1 MTARRTQHRSH
12 SSALLRAFDGLD
24 AWCLASVGVEARRV
38 VSVRR
43 TTWTVCYKVPVIPL
57 RRIECKSSIT
67 LWPRARKTL
76 ASRRQPGWHPDL
88 VKGGNWYQAYGRE
101 LRRHGY
107 HGSWLWSPC
116 GRFGD
121 FWKTLRDS
129 NSLAR
134 EVRLLEHLRR
144 EPFFG
149 TGPSNTALGRT
160 GARGARPG
168 PERDG

>member
-1 MTARRTQHRSH
+1 MTIRAAQRR
-12 SSALLRAFDGLD
+12 SSSSTLLRAFDGLD
-24 AWCLASVGVEARRV
+24 AWFLVSAGVEAQRV

-43 TTWTVCYKVPVIPL
+43 TKWTVCYKIHVIPS
-57 RRIECKSSIT
+57 RRIEYRASIT
-67 LWPRARKTL
+67 LWPMTRTTL
-76 ASRRQPGWHPDL
+76 ASRRQPGWRPEL
-88 VKGGNWYQAYGRE
+88 LKSNWYQVCGRE

-121 FWKTLRDS
+121 FWKTLRDFS
-129 NSLAR
+129 SLAR

-149 TGPSNTALGRT
+149 AGPSNTALQRT

-168 PERDG
+168 R